1 MINIKSFDSFLLT
14 KLKIDKNIYKNSDI
28 YYIGYITIKDFDYVN
43 IQSVIP
49 LYFIIGEVD
58 GYIEEKK

>member
-1 MINIKSFDSFLLT
+1 MINIKSFDSFLLK